1 MIHTS
6 RCAVRIKLIQVKSWH
21 TLRAHSLLHFMVI
34 VASMQKEKEEA
45 LLTVGER
52 LLEKCYPL
60 EFGWN

>member
-1 MIHTS
+1 M
-6 RCAVRIKLIQVKSWH
+6 RIKLIQVKSWH